1 MVRGP
6 DERGAVRAAALRLSP
21 RAPGRAHRGTGSR
34 EGEVTAAPRCV
45 TTDEQRAWLS
55 AARRCGERC
64 AACGRPLAADEPV
77 YVEHFMLTLMVPVE
91 ASIGA
96 ECASS
101 GLLAET
107 GGRDP
112 ERCAGCCRPIYY

>member
-1 MVRGP
+1 MP
-6 DERGAVRAAALRLSP
+6 
-21 RAPGRAHRGTGSR
+21 
-34 EGEVTAAPRCV
+34 AAPRGV

-55 AARRCGERC
+55 AARRCGGRC

-77 YVEHFMLTLMVPVE
+77 YVERFMLTRMVPVE
-91 ASIGA
+91 APIGA

-112 ERCAGCCRPIYY
+112 ERCAGCCRPIYYRAVRWNRRLALCSRRCRYRYVAARQAPMAREG